1 MAFPLDLAAT
11 LSGASVAQ
19 LRRWNRDGLLVPEV
33 NPARP
38 MLYSFRD
45 LAALRA
51 VSYLRAETSLQRIK
65 RAFANL
71 PEFEFTDHPSGYKF
85 ATDGKAVMIKT
96 DDGFMD
102 LVNNPGQFEFVSLAD
117 IFESFENRSG
127 RVVSPFEH
135 PRDHLSVNG
144 RRLGGYP
151 VISHSRVPYDV
162 VAQLMAG
169 GDVDPDEVAEYY
181 PRVSAAA
188 ALDAV
193 SFQREVLEVGA

>member
-19 LRRWNRDGLLVPEV
+19 LRRWNRDDLLVPEV
-33 NPARP
+33 NASRP

-45 LAALRA
+45 LAALRS

-71 PEFEFTDHPSGYKF
+71 PEFEFTDHPSRYKF
-85 ATDGKAVMIKT
+85 ATDGKAVMIRT

-102 LVNNPGQFEFVSLAD
+102 LVKNPGQFEFVTLAD

-127 RVVSPFEH
+127 RRVVPFER
-135 PRDHLSVNG
+135 PRKNLRINS

-151 VISHSRVPYDV
+151 VIVDSRVPYDA

-169 GDVDPDEVAEYY
+169 GDVEPDEVAEYY
-181 PRVSAAA
+181 PRVSAEA

-193 SFQREVLEVGA
+193 SFQQEVLEVGA